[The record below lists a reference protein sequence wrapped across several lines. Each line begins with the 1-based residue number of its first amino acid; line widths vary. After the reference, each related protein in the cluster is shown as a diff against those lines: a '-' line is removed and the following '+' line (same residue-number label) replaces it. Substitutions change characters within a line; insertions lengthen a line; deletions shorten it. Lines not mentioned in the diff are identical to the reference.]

1 MDKKIPKVFANR
13 IDKKIENN
21 DTYSITRNDDVKVK
35 ENRGLDINS
44 KINQIFKSTKY
55 IYKIDVEIVVSTGTI
70 TKRIIGR
77 KNGYLIT
84 IDNELIKIDD
94 ILDINIKY
102 WPKVNFY
109 FLLINILIYKIYF
122 VIINVIIKECMI
134 WKKEDLH

>member
-102 WPKVNFY
+102 
-109 FLLINILIYKIYF
+109 
-122 VIINVIIKECMI
+122 
-134 WKKEDLH
+134 

>member
-1 MDKKIPKVFANR
+1 MDKKIPKVFANK

-102 WPKVNFY
+102 
-109 FLLINILIYKIYF
+109 
-122 VIINVIIKECMI
+122 
-134 WKKEDLH
+134 

>member
-21 DTYSITRNDDVKVK
+21 DTYSITRNDDVKIK

-102 WPKVNFY
+102 WPRVNFY
-109 FLLINILIYKIYF
+109 F
-122 VIINVIIKECMI
+122 
-134 WKKEDLH
+134 